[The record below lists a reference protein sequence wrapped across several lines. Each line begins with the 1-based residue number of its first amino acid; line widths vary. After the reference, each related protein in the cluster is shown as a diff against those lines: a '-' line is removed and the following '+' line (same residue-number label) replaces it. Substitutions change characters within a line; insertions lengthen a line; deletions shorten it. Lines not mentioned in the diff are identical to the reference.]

1 MAYPGDGQRWQVHSN
16 ALKSVP
22 MGDRRFAVYDHHIG
36 RISLQTDHIRHAI
49 DEAYRLNLAQY
60 EYGVRTAG
68 AQNAG

>member
-16 ALKSVP
+16 ALKANP
-22 MGDRRFAVYDHHIG
+22 MGDRRFAVYDHHCGLIA
-36 RISLQTDHIRHAI
+36 LQTDQIRLAI

-68 AQNAG
+68 ARA